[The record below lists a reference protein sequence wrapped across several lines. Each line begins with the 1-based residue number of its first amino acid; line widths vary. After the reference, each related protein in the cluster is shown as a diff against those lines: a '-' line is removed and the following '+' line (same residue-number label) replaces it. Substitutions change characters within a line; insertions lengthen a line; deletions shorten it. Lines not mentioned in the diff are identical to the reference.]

1 VAAAIEYLT
10 LFPHAQAH
18 DLEGVFRLLPF
29 DGEGGAGLQI
39 GPGGVAPVHGWVVGC
54 AGLFEETFLNNSKNR
69 RTQELV
75 LLMQQ
80 LQIDEA
86 DDLVGVTIQIE
97 IKYRVTDSG
106 ARFPSIIAR
115 TPLPPPTLEPSI
127 PSEETH

>member
-1 VAAAIEYLT
+1 MFTLASIKKKPSPCDTRPGTYLAEITAIVNNDKY
-10 LFPHAQAH
+10 
-18 DLEGVFRLLPF
+18 F
-29 DGEGGAGLQI
+29 DGSAFIIKYRLFGLD
-39 GPGGVAPVHGWVVGC
+39 GEC

-86 DDLVGVTIQIE
+86 DDLVGVTIQVE